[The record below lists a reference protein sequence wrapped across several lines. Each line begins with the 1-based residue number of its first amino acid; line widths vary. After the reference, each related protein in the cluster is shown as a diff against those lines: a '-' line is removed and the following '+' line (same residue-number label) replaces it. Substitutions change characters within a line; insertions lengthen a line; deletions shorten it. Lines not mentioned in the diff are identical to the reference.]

1 MSMVLTFAIFF
12 PLVGAVLIATLPRDQ
27 EHQAKYVAALASA
40 IVLAAVVYMFLAYD
54 RDKSGYQFVTSK
66 TWLDSGVST
75 FKLHYAVGV
84 DGLSLPLIALNA
96 FLTLVSVLISFKVE
110 LRPKEYFA
118 WLLILETSLMG
129 VFSSLD
135 FVLFFLFWEVELV
148 PMYFLISIWGSGNR
162 VYSAW
167 KYVLYTFFG
176 SAFMIIG
183 ILTLGFTAGTFD
195 IRELGTLGDIHGA
208 IIPAWTIFGLI
219 SIAFLIKLPV
229 VPFHT
234 WLPDAHTDAP
244 TAVSVILAGVL
255 LKMGGYGI
263 LRLSF
268 NIMPNVA
275 KDVSVYIAILAAVS
289 IIYGALMTLLQKD
302 LKRLIAYSSVSH
314 MGYVLLG
321 ASSVGVIGLTG
332 AATQLVTHGLI
343 TGMLFVLV
351 GMVYDRAHT
360 RDIGELSGLAQP
372 DAVHHRDDGRRRAGL
387 ARLAGAGRVRGGGHD
402 LPRHVRQARDSDARR
417 RHRRGVRGGLH
428 SLDDPARLLG
438 RADPKWAELPDATA
452 WWERAPLLAMGLAI
466 LAIGVYPAWMMD
478 LLRDG
483 VTPIAQRLS

>member
-1 MSMVLTFAIFF
+1 VLTLAIFF
-12 PLVGAVLIATLPRDQ
+12 PLVGALLIATLPKEQ
-27 EHQAKYVAALASA
+27 EQQAKYVAALTAA
-40 IVLAAVVYMFLAYD
+40 FVLLVVAFLFIDYD
-54 RDKSGYQFVTSK
+54 RGEGGFQFIDSLV
-66 TWLDSGVST
+66 WLDSELSD

-84 DGLSLPLIALNA
+84 DGLSLPLVALNA
-96 FLTLVSVLISFKVE
+96 FLTLVAVLISFKVE

-118 WLLILETSLMG
+118 WLLVLETSLMG

-135 FVLFFLFWEVELV
+135 FVLFFLFWEVELI

-176 SAFMIIG
+176 SAFMIVG
-183 ILTLGFTAGTFD
+183 ILTLGFSAGTFD
-195 IRELGTLGDIHGA
+195 IRELSEIGPIDGA
-208 IIPAWTIFGLI
+208 IIPAWLIFTLI
-219 SIAFLIKLPV
+219 IIAFLIKLPV

-255 LKMGGYGI
+255 LKMGGYGV
-263 LRLSF
+263 LRLAF
-268 NIMPNVA
+268 NLMP
-275 KDVSVYIAILAAVS
+275 DIAHDARDYLAALAAVS
-289 IIYGALMTLLQKD
+289 IIYGALMTLMQRD

-321 ASSVGVIGLTG
+321 AASVGIVGFTG
-332 AATQLVTHGLI
+332 AATQLITHGLI

-360 RDIGELSGLAQP
+360 RDIDELSGLA
-372 DAVHHRDDGRRRAGL
+372 HRMPFITVMMLVAGL
-387 ARLAGAGRVRGGGHD
+387 ASLGLPALAGFVAEVTIFLGAFDSQKIPTLVAITGVAFAAGYILWTIQRVFWGEPN
-402 LPRHVRQARDSDARR
+402 PR
-417 RHRRGVRGGLH
+417 
-428 SLDDPARLLG
+428 
-438 RADPKWAELPDATA
+438 WAELGDADA
-452 WWERAPLLAMGLAI
+452 WWERGPLLALTAAI
-466 LAIGVYPAWMMD
+466 VAIGVYPAWVVD

-483 VTPIAQRLS
+483 VTPIAGRFG

>member
-1 MSMVLTFAIFF
+1 VLTLAIFF
-12 PLVGAVLIATLPRDQ
+12 PLVGAALIATLPKHQ
-27 EHQAKYVAALASA
+27 EHQAKYVAALTSGF
-40 IVLAAVVYMFLAYD
+40 VFLVVAFMFLDYS
-54 RDKSGYQFVTSK
+54 RDKGGYQYIDSVV
-66 TWLDSGVST
+66 WLDSKIST

-96 FLTLVSVLISFKVE
+96 FLTLVAVLISFKVE

-118 WLLILETSLMG
+118 WLLVLETSLMG
-129 VFSSLD
+129 VFSALD
-135 FVLFFLFWEVELV
+135 FVLFFLFWEVELI

-176 SAFMIIG
+176 SAFMIVG
-183 ILTLGFTAGTFD
+183 ILTLGVTAGTFD
-195 IRELGTLGDIHGA
+195 IRELSSIGNIHDA
-208 IIPAWTIFGLI
+208 IVPGWVIFSLI
-219 SIAFLIKLPV
+219 IIAFLIKLPV

-263 LRLSF
+263 LRLAF
-268 NIMPNVA
+268 NIMPDVA
-275 KDVSVYIAILAAVS
+275 HDARDYLAALAAVS
-289 IIYGALMTLLQKD
+289 IIYGALMTLLQRD

-321 ASSVGVIGLTG
+321 ASSIGLVGFTG

-360 RDIGELSGLAQP
+360 RDIGELSGLAYRMP
-372 DAVHHRDDGRRRAGL
+372 FITVMMLVAGL
-387 ARLAGAGRVRGGGHD
+387 ASLGLPALAGFVAEVTIFLGSFDSQKIPTVVAVLGVAFAAGYILWTVQRVFWGEPN
-402 LPRHVRQARDSDARR
+402 PR
-417 RHRRGVRGGLH
+417 
-428 SLDDPARLLG
+428 
-438 RADPKWAELPDATA
+438 WAELTDATA
-452 WWERAPLLAMGLAI
+452 WWERGPLLALTLAI
-466 LAIGVYPAWMMD
+466 VAIGVYPAWMVDM
-478 LLRDG
+478 LRDG
-483 VTPIAQRLS
+483 VTPIAGRFG

>member
-1 MSMVLTFAIFF
+1 MLALAIFF
-12 PLVGAVLIATLPRDQ
+12 PLVGALLIATLPKNQ
-27 EHQAKYVAALASA
+27 ESQAKYVAAVTSA
-40 IVLAAVVYMFLAYD
+40 LVLALVAYLFIDYD
-54 RDKSGYQFVTSK
+54 RDQGGYQFVEST
-66 TWLDSGVST
+66 TWLASDFSSLNLD
-75 FKLHYAVGV
+75 FAVGV
-84 DGLSLPLIALNA
+84 DGLSLPLVLLTA
-96 FLTLVSVLISFKVE
+96 FLSLVAILISFGVE
-110 LRPKEYFA
+110 LRTKEYFV
-118 WLLILETSLMG
+118 WLLVLETSLLG

-135 FVLFFLFWEVELV
+135 FVLFFLFWELELI

-167 KYVLYTFFG
+167 KYLLYTFFG
-176 SAFMIIG
+176 SAFMIVG

-195 IRELGTLGDIHGA
+195 IRELAEIGEIEGA
-208 IIPAWTIFGLI
+208 IIPAWMIFTLI
-219 SIAFLIKLPV
+219 SIAFLIKLPI

-268 NIMPNVA
+268 SIMPDVA
-275 KDVSVYIAILAAVS
+275 QDADVILAVIAAVS
-289 IIYGALMTLLQKD
+289 IIYGAVMTLLQTD

-321 ASSVGVIGLTG
+321 ASSVGLVGLTG

-360 RDIGELSGLAQP
+360 RDIGELSGLAHRMP
-372 DAVHHRDDGRRRAGL
+372 FIAVMMVIAGL
-387 ARLAGAGRVRGGGHD
+387 ASLGLPALAGFVAEVTVFLGTFERHEIPTIVGVFGVMFAAGYILWTIQRVFWGE
-402 LPRHVRQARDSDARR
+402 P
-417 RHRRGVRGGLH
+417 
-428 SLDDPARLLG
+428 
-438 RADPKWAELPDATA
+438 DPKWAELPDATA
-452 WWERAPLLAMGLAI
+452 WWERAPLLALTAAI
-466 LAIGVYPAWMMD
+466 VAIGVYPAWIVD
-478 LLRDG
+478 LLHDG
-483 VTPIAQRLS
+483 VLPISERLG

>member
-1 MSMVLTFAIFF
+1 MLTFAIFF
-12 PLVGAVLIATLPRDQ
+12 PIVGAALIATLPKDQ

-40 IVLAAVVYMFLAYD
+40 IVLAVVVYMFIDYD
-54 RDKSGYQFVTSK
+54 RDQSGYQYVTSK

-75 FKLHYAVGV
+75 FKLHYAIGV
-84 DGLSLPLIALNA
+84 DGLSLPLVALNA

-110 LRPKEYFA
+110 LRPKEYFS
-118 WLLILETSLMG
+118 WLLVLETSLMG
-129 VFSSLD
+129 VFCSLD
-135 FVLFFLFWEVELV
+135 FVLFFLFWEVELI

-176 SAFMIIG
+176 SAFMIVG
-183 ILTLGFTAGTFD
+183 ILVLGFTAGTFD
-195 IRELGTLGDIHGA
+195 IRELSVLGEIHGA
-208 IIPAWTIFGLI
+208 IIPAWLIFGLI

-275 KDVSVYIAILAAVS
+275 NDVAVYLAILAAVS

-321 ASSVGVIGLTG
+321 ASSVGVIGMTG

-360 RDIGELSGLAQP
+360 RDIGELSGLA
-372 DAVHHRDDGRRRAGL
+372 HRMPFISVMMVVAGL
-387 ARLAGAGRVRGGGHD
+387 ASLGLPALAGFVAEVHD
-402 LPRHVRQARDSDARR
+402 LPRH
-417 RHRRGVRGGLH
+417 
-428 SLDDPARLLG
+428 
-438 RADPKWAELPDATA
+438 
-452 WWERAPLLAMGLAI
+452 
-466 LAIGVYPAWMMD
+466 
-478 LLRDG
+478 LR
-483 VTPIAQRLS
+483 